1 MVMKIKSSI
10 VKFES
15 DLNKPLKGILQIDL
29 LIFTFSRNTLL
40 EIFRSTRPEVFCKK
54 CVLENFTKFTGKRL
68 SQSFFFNEVAGL
80 RPKKRP
86 WCRCF
91 PANFVKFLKTSFL

>member
-40 EIFRSTRPEVFCKK
+40 EIFRSTRPEVFCKT
-54 CVLENFTKFTGKRL
+54 CVLKDFTKSTGKGM

-80 RPKKRP
+80 TPET
-86 WCRCF
+86 F
-91 PANFVKFLKTSFL
+91 